1 VHAKTGRPV
10 VVGRKEVMSKSKKNV
25 VPPAAIIDAYGADTA
40 RLFVLSDSPP
50 ERDLEWTA
58 AGVEGAWRYINR
70 VFRLIAEPPM
80 ALPPPDAAMPG
91 ALSSAAT
98 AIRRATHQAIKAV
111 TESIDGFRFNVAVA
125 QIRTLSNAL
134 EAADGPGVGVANGG
148 VANGGDANG
157 GAADGGE
164 AWALREGF
172 EALAQLIAPMTP
184 HLAEEL
190 WQLLGH
196 KGLIVDRPWPT
207 FDARLTVEDSVTLAV
222 QVNGKLKD
230 TITLPRNIA
239 AKDAEAAALAL
250 PAVQRTLDGKMP
262 RKVIVVPNRIVNV
275 VA

>member
-25 VPPAAIIDAYGADTA
+25 VPPASIIDAYGADTA

-91 ALSSAAT
+91 VLSSTAT

-134 EAADGPGVGVANGG
+134 EAADGTGVGA
-148 VANGGDANG
+148 ANG
-157 GAADGGE
+157 GAANGGE

-250 PAVQRTLDGKMP
+250 PAVQRTLDGKTP